1 MHPLRVPTST
11 RAGTSPSPAAVRA
24 RFLAVR
30 SRTEALAR
38 PLVPLAPLSSSAAR
52 GDAPPADLSPIVW
65 HLAHTTWFFEQFVL
79 GTRGAPAP
87 WDPRGGHLFESYFDA
102 VDARARKPVFLP
114 ALQEVL
120 RWRDR
125 VDVALVAWLDAWRA
139 TPEALRRVELGC
151 NHEEQHQELLLTD
164 VGRAFSLPDAALAY
178 DPHLPAP
185 PHRRAAALAW
195 VDHPGGEVE
204 VGADDA
210 SFAYDDERPRHAVA
224 LRPFRLASRP
234 VTNGEWLAFVEA
246 GGYLRR
252 RPWSKAGWE
261 AARLGR
267 WTAPERWRRVG
278 DAWWEVTLGGL
289 RPLDLEAP
297 VSHVSWFEADAYAAW
312 AGHRLPTEAE
322 WEAMAGGVAVD
333 GNLLERGW
341 LQPAAAAPP
350 RPDQPAQLFG
360 DVWEWTASE
369 YAPYPGRRWPG
380 KVGELDPRSRES
392 ELMARGGSCLTPGS
406 QLRPST
412 RRSFAPG
419 DRWQMSGVR
428 LASDAA

>member
-11 RAGTSPSPAAVRA
+11 RSGTSLSPSAVRS

-30 SRTEALAR
+30 GRTDALAR
-38 PLVPLAPLSSSAAR
+38 PLVPRTPLSGFTPSP
-52 GDAPPADLSPIVW
+52 DVTTPDVSPIVW

-79 GTRGAPAP
+79 GTSGPRAP
-87 WDPRGGHLFESYFDA
+87 WDPRHGHLFESFFDA
-102 VDARARKPVFLP
+102 VDARARVPLSRP

-164 VGRAFSLPDAALAY
+164 VGRAFTLAGAAVAY
-178 DPHLPAP
+178 DADLPAP
-185 PHRRAAALAW
+185 PRRPAAALAW
-195 VDHPGGEVE
+195 VDHPGGVVE
-204 VGADDA
+204 VGDDEE
-210 SFAYDDERPRHAVA
+210 SFAYDDERPRHAVV

-252 RPWSKAGWE
+252 RPWSRAGWE

-267 WTAPERWRRVG
+267 WGAPERWRKVG
-278 DAWWEVTLGGL
+278 DAWSEVTLGGL

-297 VSHVSWFEADAYAAW
+297 VAHVSWYEADAYGTW

-322 WEAMAGGVAVD
+322 WEALARGAPVD
-333 GNLLERGW
+333 GNVLERGW
-341 LQPAAAAPP
+341 LQPGAAAAPRQTCPRSSSATCGSGPPAPTPPTPGGAGP
-350 RPDQPAQLFG
+350 RPS
-360 DVWEWTASE
+360 AS
-369 YAPYPGRRWPG
+369 
-380 KVGELDPRSRES
+380 
-392 ELMARGGSCLTPGS
+392 
-406 QLRPST
+406 ST
-412 RRSFAPG
+412 RAPA
-419 DRWQMSGVR
+419 R
-428 LASDAA
+428 ASSWPAAARA